1 VSNADDGEKNSE
13 KRLKRMEKLDDG
25 RQKIEKDGGRNK
37 KIGDGERRKKKN
49 SVTTIDRRKNP
60 KPTIGGRIIPNTT
73 IDRAK
78 TSIITIDGAK
88 ITNPT
93 IDLVKISKI
102 STVHARNSIT
112 SIGEI
117 KNLIGGIRNS
127 TSLKETL
134 VDGGEAVKRSSK

>member
-1 VSNADDGEKNSE
+1 MTNGGRKKFGNNDRPKKKSETDDRWTNNSE
-13 KRLKRMEKLDDG
+13 YDN
-25 RQKIEKDGGRNK
+25 QP
-37 KIGDGERRKKKN
+37 
-49 SVTTIDRRKNP
+49 RKNFD
-60 KPTIGGRIIPNTT
+60 N
-73 IDRAK
+73 
-78 TSIITIDGAK
+78 TIDGAK

-102 STVHARNSIT
+102 PTVRARNSTT